1 MKEKKKSYDKDIH
14 NLRQLLRENILSSSN
29 AKLPKDIYTKTS
41 PNLYKHNQKN
51 SPLNNNNKKTFSF
64 SMLKYKPKRLIN
76 FKGIN
81 IPLPTLGKA
90 SLDYTKTLCTETNSE
105 MKKSSTLNTF
115 NSKPIIKKNNNINKI
130 EDLIKDDNL
139 IEFKNIYILKYAQY
153 SDNFSKFHLFK
164 ELITDAKKRDFED
177 LFGKISKNLEI
188 QSQALLNGLDSENK
202 NTSNISVSPYAAT
215 SQIKQGNNNFLNK
228 NENYSIMN
236 KKKIL
241 VICADYSFYI
251 IRFIGLLLK
260 QIKEYK
266 NEIIKLLKNN
276 HEYELK
282 INTLT
287 KELDDIKNYLNKYSI
302 SKRIFGEK
310 EKENAI
316 KLIRDKYT
324 HKENE
329 YIVSMYKLQDE
340 IHSLMNLLEK
350 NKNYF
355 NKYKEVEKEVNN
367 NKKNSDLL
375 RIKFNKELHEKNL
388 QFAIEKDKREEL
400 INQLNELKN
409 TIKELKEQK
418 DQQKRQEIE
427 ITAQVLK
434 MKIVIDEKNEN
445 LMMMSEELEHYMREY
460 NKERY
465 NYQNTLTVL
474 RALENRIYKKKKK
487 KKNETETLNDKSD
500 SDSDDKVETKNN
512 NKEAQLKLDDN

>member
-1 MKEKKKSYDKDIH
+1 MIDKKKSNDKDVY
-14 NLRQLLRENILSSSN
+14 NLRQLLRENILSSSKN
-29 AKLPKDIYTKTS
+29 NMPKDIYTKTS
-41 PNLYKHNQKN
+41 PNLYKHNPKS
-51 SPLNNNNKKTFSF
+51 SPTNKKNKNTFSF

-90 SLDYTKTLCTETNSE
+90 SLDYSKTLCSEMNSE
-105 MKKSSTLNTF
+105 MKKSSTTNAF
-115 NSKPIIKKNNNINKI
+115 NSKPTIKKNSNINKI

-153 SDNFSKFHLFK
+153 SDNFSKFHQYK
-164 ELITDAKKRDFED
+164 EIITDAKKRDFED
-177 LFGKISKNLEI
+177 LYSKISKSLEI
-188 QSQALLNGLDSENK
+188 QSQTLLNDLDNENK
-202 NTSNISVSPYAAT
+202 NINNICVSPYTTT
-215 SQIKQGNNNFLNK
+215 SQMKQGKNNNFLNK
-228 NENYSIMN
+228 NGNISISN

-241 VICADYSFYI
+241 AICADYSFYI
-251 IRFIGLLLK
+251 IRFINLLLK

-316 KLIRDKYT
+316 KLIKDKYT

-340 IHSLMNLLEK
+340 IHSLMKLLEK
-350 NKNYF
+350 NKNYY
-355 NKYKEVEKEVNN
+355 NKFKDVEKEVNN
-367 NKKNSDLL
+367 NKKNNDLL
-375 RIKFNKELHEKNL
+375 RLKFNKELHEKNL

-400 INQLNELKN
+400 INQLNELNN

-434 MKIVIDEKNEN
+434 MKIVIDEKNES

-460 NKERY
+460 NREKY

-474 RALENRIYKKKKK
+474 RALENRIYNEEKD
-487 KKNETETLNDKSD
+487 KKNENENGNYISDESDNDK
-500 SDSDDKVETKNN
+500 EQNN
-512 NKEAQLKLDDN
+512 NENKNTQLKLN

>member
-1 MKEKKKSYDKDIH
+1 
-14 NLRQLLRENILSSSN
+14 
-29 AKLPKDIYTKTS
+29 
-41 PNLYKHNQKN
+41 
-51 SPLNNNNKKTFSF
+51 
-64 SMLKYKPKRLIN
+64 
-76 FKGIN
+76 
-81 IPLPTLGKA
+81 
-90 SLDYTKTLCTETNSE
+90 
-105 MKKSSTLNTF
+105 
-115 NSKPIIKKNNNINKI
+115 
-130 EDLIKDDNL
+130 
-139 IEFKNIYILKYAQY
+139 
-153 SDNFSKFHLFK
+153 
-164 ELITDAKKRDFED
+164 
-177 LFGKISKNLEI
+177 
-188 QSQALLNGLDSENK
+188 
-202 NTSNISVSPYAAT
+202 
-215 SQIKQGNNNFLNK
+215 
-228 NENYSIMN
+228 MN

-474 RALENRIYKKKKK
+474 RALENRIYNEEKE